1 MRDYLIRGLDV
12 LHGDVDALELRVVL
26 DCGTAVLAPETRGL
40 VAAEGQ
46 FNGRHVVVVD
56 PAGASLELRDDAV
69 RTRQVG
75 GENSGRQSELGL
87 VGAADDFGFLIEGQ
101 YAHHR
106 PEYFLPHDA
115 HVVAAQIED
124 GRLDKKAL
132 AQGARRH
139 APAADGQARA
149 FGAAQVNVLEH
160 RVQMGLRDQRADLRS
175 RIERITNA
183 QGAGAGNETLHE
195 VRHDT
200 PLDKDARAV

>member
-1 MRDYLIRGLDV
+1 MARSSGRGRCRQAAQASRLFSAKSMPCEDYLIRGLDV

-106 PEYFLPHDA
+106 
-115 HVVAAQIED
+115 
-124 GRLDKKAL
+124 
-132 AQGARRH
+132 
-139 APAADGQARA
+139 
-149 FGAAQVNVLEH
+149 
-160 RVQMGLRDQRADLRS
+160 
-175 RIERITNA
+175 
-183 QGAGAGNETLHE
+183 
-195 VRHDT
+195 
-200 PLDKDARAV
+200 